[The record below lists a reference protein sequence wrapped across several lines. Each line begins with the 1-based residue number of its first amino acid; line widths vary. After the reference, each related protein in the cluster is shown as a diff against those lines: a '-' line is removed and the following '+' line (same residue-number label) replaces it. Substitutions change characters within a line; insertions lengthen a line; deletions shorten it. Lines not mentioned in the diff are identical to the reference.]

1 MEKSNIKIQKT
12 TKKIKR
18 VKIKI
23 AKSNIISLK

>member
-12 TKKIKR
+12 TKKIKG

-23 AKSNIISLK
+23 TKSNIISLK

>member
-1 MEKSNIKIQKT
+1 MEKSNIKIQKA

-23 AKSNIISLK
+23 TKSNIISLK